1 MSRELGKAMR
11 IYISI
16 DIEGIAG
23 AVVTDQTSPGGT
35 DYPRFRR
42 LMTLEANAAVEACV
56 NAGVD
61 EVVVNDAHGPM
72 VNLLVE
78 ELHPAARLVT
88 GRTKIYGM
96 MEAVDRS
103 FDACFM
109 LGYHQREG
117 GGDGAL
123 NHTISSRIV
132 YDVRVNGVAVGELEL
147 NAWLAGAH
155 GVPVA
160 LVTGDD
166 VFCDDAGKTIPWA
179 VAVPVKQ
186 AIDRFSA
193 VTLSS
198 GEARARIS
206 TGAVDALEALREGR
220 VRPLT
225 PPSSVVLEV
234 DFKRTAP
241 ANIARLIPGVERV
254 GPRTVAYASDDYL
267 ETYRVLHAICIL
279 GGAVYDG

>member
-1 MSRELGKAMR
+1 MR

-16 DIEGIAG
+16 DIEGVAG
-23 AVVTDQTSPGGT
+23 AVITEQTSPGGA

-61 EVVVNDAHGPM
+61 DVVVNDAHGPM

-88 GRTKIYGM
+88 GRTKLHGM
-96 MEAVDRS
+96 MEAIDGG
-103 FDACFM
+103 FDGCFM

-117 GGDGAL
+117 GGDGVL
-123 NHTISSRIV
+123 NHTVRSQIV
-132 YDVRVNGVAVGELEL
+132 YEVRVNGDPVGELEL
-147 NAWLAGAH
+147 NAWLAGTH
-155 GVPVA
+155 GVPVV

-166 VFCDDAGKTIPWA
+166 ALCEDAAKSIPG
-179 VAVPVKQ
+179 VVIVPVKQ
-186 AIDRFSA
+186 AIDRFAA

-198 GEARARIS
+198 QEARSRIS
-206 TGAVDALEALREGR
+206 SGAVDALAALHEGS
-220 VRPLT
+220 VEPLR
-225 PPSSVVLEV
+225 PPSSIALEV

-241 ANIARLIPGVERV
+241 ANMAQLIPGIERV
-254 GPRTVAYASDDYL
+254 GPRTVAFATDDYV
-267 ETYRVLHAICIL
+267 EAYRAFSAVCIV
-279 GGAVYDG
+279 GGAAWDGQP